1 MIRGS
6 ANRSRWGWS
15 AWAVVA
21 LAVALRLT
29 VLPGY
34 MIAAEPSTMAVV
46 MCTADGAITQTI
58 ESAAGKAAPGKGDS
72 EHPGKNSV
80 CPFATAG
87 VALAALDSPVDI
99 SIPPAHLPV
108 RLPFGA
114 GLIGQGLAA
123 PPPPSTGPPLSL

>member
-1 MIRGS
+1 MTRRD
-6 ANRSRWGWS
+6 RSRARWGWS

-34 MIAAEPSTMAVV
+34 MLATGANTLAVT
-46 MCTADGAITQTI
+46 MCTADGVVSQVIDLG
-58 ESAAGKAAPGKGDS
+58 AAPAAPGKGDS
-72 EHPGKNSV
+72 EHPGKTSI
-80 CPFATAG
+80 CAFAAAG
-87 VALAALDSPVDI
+87 VALTPLDAMSVASVGQDSP
-99 SIPPAHLPV
+99 PV

-123 PPPPSTGPPLSL
+123 PPPPPTGPPLSV